1 MPTPRNSRA
10 NSIRDGEQSP
20 GVAMKTTT
28 KTGWLFS
35 TLLSSLLALDQG
47 WAADEK
53 ISLALPAVPPVF
65 GGVVALVAKEEG
77 LFKKYGLEVD
87 VRSFDSGAAAAQ
99 AVVARHGALALS
111 PP

>member
-1 MPTPRNSRA
+1 MASARA
-10 NSIRDGEQSP
+10 SYRREL
-20 GVAMKTTT
+20 VMKTTT

-53 ISLALPAVPPVF
+53 VSVALPAVPPVF

-77 LFKKYGLEVD
+77 FFKKYGLDVD
-87 VRSFDSGAAAAQ
+87 VHPRRWWSG
-99 AVVARHGALALS
+99 
-111 PP
+111 